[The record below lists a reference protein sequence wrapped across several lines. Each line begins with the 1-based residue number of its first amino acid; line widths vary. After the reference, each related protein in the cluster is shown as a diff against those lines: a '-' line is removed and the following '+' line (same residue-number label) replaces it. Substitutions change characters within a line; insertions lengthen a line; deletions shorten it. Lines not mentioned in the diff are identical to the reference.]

1 MTLARATRLGPGRS
15 RAPPRYSGARPG
27 PSQKQLWSRSRLVQ
41 SVRRVC
47 NFIAAAAART
57 DHQRPLGAHST
68 RLPTR
73 PPPPRRNPTPS
84 SGALPP
90 ASLPPLAT
98 PRPRSLPRCTPP
110 PHLEPP
116 APPPEQ
122 SRKMCRLEKLK
133 KSACNCLLSFS
144 SSQAVELEIH
154 SSNEFTFSNQQQT
167 AVSSFWVLISGVQYN
182 QTKPRGMLA
191 CHVMLL

>member
-1 MTLARATRLGPGRS
+1 MR
-15 RAPPRYSGARPG
+15 
-27 PSQKQLWSRSRLVQ
+27 SRSRLVQ
-41 SVRRVC
+41 SVRIVC
-47 NFIAAAAART
+47 DFIAAAGPHNT
-57 DHQRPLGAHST
+57 DHQPPLGAHST
-68 RLPTR
+68 LLPTR

-90 ASLPPLAT
+90 ASPPPLAT